1 MYLVVMLTMIVIHRK
16 QPAKWSEVAESS
28 TVAIT
33 TTRCEAYELTKLGQ
47 EYEVVSEPEY
57 DVIPAFEGEQQVQG
71 QQEYEN
77 ITAQPAPT
85 LPETSGR
92 VED

>member
-1 MYLVVMLTMIVIHRK
+1 MTVIHRK
-16 QPAKWSEVAESS
+16 QPAKWSKVAGSS
-28 TVAIT
+28 TAAIT
-33 TTRCEAYELTKLGQ
+33 TTWCEAYELTKLGH
-47 EYEVVSEPEY
+47 EYEVVPEPEY
-57 DVIPAFEGEQQVQG
+57 DVIPAFEGEQQVRG

>member
-1 MYLVVMLTMIVIHRK
+1 MLTMIAIHRK
-16 QPAKWSEVAESS
+16 QPAKWSEVAGSS
-28 TVAIT
+28 TAAIT

-47 EYEVVSEPEY
+47 EYEVVPEPEY
-57 DVIPAFEGEQQVQG
+57 DVIPAFEGEHQVQG

-77 ITAQPAPT
+77 ITAQPAPIF
-85 LPETSGR
+85 PETSGR